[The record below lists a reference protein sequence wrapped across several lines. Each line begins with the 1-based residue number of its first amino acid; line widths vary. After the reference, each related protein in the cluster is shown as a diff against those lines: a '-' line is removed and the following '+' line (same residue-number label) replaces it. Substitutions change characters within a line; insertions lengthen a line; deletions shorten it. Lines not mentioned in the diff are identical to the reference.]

1 MCTNQ
6 LDDKDRNETG
16 VNSHDRIGESEVT
29 MQKYDFSKFTN
40 VKITGRNLTSLGAE
54 KLAVLYAH
62 AKYCQ
67 AMTDADIDKMREM
80 VSEDEEFI
88 CKMM

>member
-1 MCTNQ
+1 
-6 LDDKDRNETG
+6 
-16 VNSHDRIGESEVT
+16 

-54 KLAVLYAH
+54 KLAVLYA
-62 AKYCQ
+62 KYCQ
-67 AMTDADIDKMREM
+67 VMTDADIDKMREM

>member
-1 MCTNQ
+1 
-6 LDDKDRNETG
+6 
-16 VNSHDRIGESEVT
+16 